1 MEGRFTEG
9 LLGNFDGR
17 YNGPKLRAVEDSPWL
32 GGILTKLLSLSPRSF
47 YQGGGGYSVMEPRE
61 GGEAEG
67 PGHVWSWGGERG
79 LAGWQAG
86 RPD

>member
-17 YNGPKLRAVEDSPWL
+17 YNGPKLRAVEGSPWL

-61 GGEAEG
+61 GGEAG
-67 PGHVWSWGGERG
+67 AGEERE
-79 LAGWQAG
+79 GWQAG
-86 RPD
+86 KLAGPTEG